1 MTMIQNQ
8 FNDRLV
14 QPFTARWFLL
24 LLGIALSYAVI
35 RYHIF
40 ASVDWTHLPL
50 FILNKALALAAVFF
64 ISMSY
69 VVGKLIKT
77 YSNDPPKQLIL
88 VKFCGLMGFS
98 MAALHALMALLLFSP
113 DYYPKFFDITGRLN
127 ITGELS
133 MLFGIL
139 SLWCLSV
146 TAITSLP
153 FMIEAVGVDR
163 WKRGQRLGYVSL
175 LISGGHV
182 LVMGLTG
189 WLTPAGWHGYLPPV
203 SLVAFS
209 VVLLVLL
216 VKIVNRGPR

>member
-1 MTMIQNQ
+1 MNKNRL
-8 FNDRLV
+8 NDRLV

-40 ASVDWTHLPL
+40 AGVGCTHLQL
-50 FILNKALALAAVFF
+50 FLLNKALALAAAFF

-69 VVGKLIKT
+69 LVGKLIKT
-77 YSNDPPKQLIL
+77 YSSDPPKQLIL

-98 MAALHALMALLLFSP
+98 MAAIHALMALLLFSP
-113 DYYPKFFDITGRLN
+113 EYYPKFFEITGRLN
-127 ITGELS
+127 LTGELS

-163 WKRGQRLGYVSL
+163 WKRGHRLGYVSL
-175 LISGGHV
+175 LISGWHV

-209 VVLLVLL
+209 AVLLVLL

>member
-1 MTMIQNQ
+1 MNKNRL
-8 FNDRLV
+8 NDRLV

-40 ASVDWTHLPL
+40 AGVGWTHLPL

-69 VVGKLIKT
+69 LVGKLIKT
-77 YSNDPPKQLIL
+77 YSSDPPKQLIL

-98 MAALHALMALLLFSP
+98 IAAIHALMALLLFSP
-113 DYYPKFFDITGRLN
+113 EYYPKFFEITGRLN
-127 ITGELS
+127 LTGELS

-163 WKRGQRLGYVSL
+163 WRRRPRLGYVSL

-209 VVLLVLL
+209 AVLLVLL

>member
-1 MTMIQNQ
+1 MNQNRVS
-8 FNDRLV
+8 DRLM
-14 QPFTARWFLL
+14 QSFTARWFLL

-40 ASVDWTHLPL
+40 AGVDWAHLPL

-77 YSNDPPKQLIL
+77 YSSDPPKQLIL

-113 DYYPKFFDITGRLN
+113 EYYPKFFEITGQLN

>member
-1 MTMIQNQ
+1 MDQNS

-14 QPFTARWFLL
+14 QSFTVRWFLL
-24 LLGIALSYAVI
+24 LLGIALTYAVI

-40 ASVDWTHLPL
+40 AGVDWAQLPL

-69 VVGKLIKT
+69 LVGKWIKT
-77 YSNDPPKQLIL
+77 YSNDPPKQLTLI
-88 VKFCGLMGFS
+88 KFFGLMGFS
-98 MAALHALMALLLFSP
+98 LAAIHALMALLLFSP
-113 DYYPKFFDITGRLN
+113 EYYPKFFEISGRLN
-127 ITGELS
+127 VTGELS

-163 WKRGQRLGYVSL
+163 WKRGQRLGYISL
-175 LISGGHV
+175 LISGGHAF
-182 LVMGLTG
+182 VMGLTG
-189 WLTPAGWHGYLPPV
+189 WLNPAYWHGYLPPV

-209 VVLLVLL
+209 TVLFVILIRFA
-216 VKIVNRGPR
+216 KRGPQ

>member
-1 MTMIQNQ
+1 MNQNR

-35 RYHIF
+35 RYHIV

-77 YSNDPPKQLIL
+77 YSSDPPKQLIL

-113 DYYPKFFDITGRLN
+113 EYYPKFFEITGRLN

-216 VKIVNRGPR
+216 VKVVNRGPR